1 MASNVQIANLG
12 LIKIGADTIASLTD
26 PSKNA
31 KLCAA
36 VFEVCREQLLRSHP
50 WNFAT
55 KRVKLSPLTD
65 APAFDYNYQF
75 SLPSDCLRVIRIGDT
90 DPEFKVEGRRLLTN
104 ERLINLLYISDVTDP
119 NQFDSLF
126 QECLAL
132 KISAEIS
139 YAVTGQVGLK
149 QDLLTQLDSMLKKA
163 AQVDAQEGTAEVM
176 DSGSWFKSRL
186 I

>member
-1 MASNVQIANLG
+1 MASNVQISNLA

-31 KLCAA
+31 KLCSV

-65 APAFDYNYQF
+65 KPAFDYNYQF
-75 SLPSDCLRVIRIGDT
+75 SLPSDCLRVIRIGES
-90 DPEFKVEGRRLLTN
+90 DPDFKVEGRKLITN
-104 ERLINLLYISDVTDP
+104 EGLVNLLYIADVTDP

-126 QECLAL
+126 IECLAL
-132 KISAEIS
+132 KIAAEIS
-139 YAVTGQVGLK
+139 YSVTGQVGLK
-149 QDLLTQLDSMLKKA
+149 QDLGAQLDVMLKKA